1 MIDRGDISGFAVA
14 VIGHA
19 GLVAL
24 ILMFAPKGDAR
35 ALRPSNAPIEVTL
48 TDEIALD
55 ATVTD
60 PGEEDPAARLSP
72 IEAPVEPDAAPAEPD
87 KPEVAPKPEPPK
99 PAPAPDAR
107 DRSRPDRPNTRPNTS
122 RTQPNQTPQPSGRLD
137 GISLTAPGSK
147 SNNNDSER
155 QPPAPI
161 GPAVRSSLAAEVL
174 RQIKPYWIP
183 PSGAD
188 SEKLRTSVRV
198 SLDRSGNITS
208 VGECKQGGKTDSNR
222 PQWALACENAK
233 RAIRRA
239 APFRLP
245 DQYYDAWKTIEPT
258 LYEDL

>member
-1 MIDRGDISGFAVA
+1 VIDRGDISGFTVA
-14 VIGHA
+14 AIGHA
-19 GLVAL
+19 GLIAL
-24 ILMFAPKGDAR
+24 VLLLSPKGDAK
-35 ALRPSNAPIEVTL
+35 ALHPTNPPIEVTL

-87 KPEVAPKPEPPK
+87 KPEVAPQPIPK
-99 PAPAPDAR
+99 PAPAANAR
-107 DRSRPDRPNTRPNTS
+107 DRSRPDRPSAAPNTS
-122 RTQPNQTPQPSGRLD
+122 RSQPSQTPKPSGALD
-137 GISLTAPGSK
+137 GLNLTAPGSK
-147 SNNNDSER
+147 ANNSTSER

-161 GPAVRSSLAAEVL
+161 GAAVRSSLAAEVL
-174 RQIKPYWIP
+174 RQIKPYWVP

-198 SLDRSGNITS
+198 SLDRSGNITQLGNCTQS
-208 VGECKQGGKTDSNR
+208 GMTASNQ
-222 PQWALACENAK
+222 PQLALACENAK

-245 DQYYDAWKTIEPT
+245 DQFYDAWKTIEPT